1 MSNYK
6 SQIGQDK
13 YVSEFFNN
21 KRNGYFIELGAT
33 NGITLSNTYYL
44 EKDLDWKGICIEP
57 NPIHT
62 ESLKDNRSCDTDISL
77 VFSESGKEVEFS
89 TVSCSEL
96 SGITSHMGNIGNYE
110 VENIVKMRTKT
121 LTEVMDEHKAPR
133 YIDYLSL
140 DTEGSE
146 LEVLKGI
153 DFKKYIFGYITVEHN
168 LKEPIRSEIRKFLYS
183 KGYVF
188 SRWNKF
194 DDDYMH
200 VIVAQIFA
208 WSNDKTDMTP
218 DASVISQ
225 VLSQDVILTP
235 SAKMPTP
242 LPAPVP
248 APLPP
253 KHNMGKMNLN

>member
-21 KRNGYFIELGAT
+21 KRNGYFVELGAT
-33 NGITLSNTYYL
+33 DGIELSNTYYF
-44 EKDLDWKGICIEP
+44 EKELGWKGICIEP
-57 NPIHT
+57 NPIHA
-62 ESLKDNRSCDTDISL
+62 ESLKNNRSCDTDTSL
-77 VFSESGKEVEFS
+77 VFSESGKELEFS
-89 TVSCSEL
+89 NVSYSEL
-96 SGITSHMGNIGNYE
+96 SGITAHIGNLGE
-110 VENIVKMRTKT
+110 CTVENIVKMRTRT
-121 LTEVMDEHKAPR
+121 LTEVMDEHKAPS

-153 DFKKYIFGYITVEHN
+153 DFRKYIFGYITVEHN
-168 LKEPIRSEIRKFLYS
+168 LREPIRTEIRDFLYS
-183 KGYVF
+183 KGYMF

-200 VIVAQIFA
+200 VTVAQIFA

-218 DASVISQ
+218 DASVISHF
-225 VLSQDVILTP
+225 LKDVILTP
-235 SAKMPTP
+235 VAEAETP
-242 LPAPVP
+242 PPAPIP
-248 APLPP
+248 INNI
-253 KHNMGKMNLN
+253 KEIDLN